1 MERDKL
7 LTLTTVVDHDPRL
20 DEWASSLFS
29 MRETSSVHFD
39 ASTSRMAPA
48 DEQAQPSLREY
59 SRKELHYYADYDPLV
74 GYRIA
79 VTLGLLILL
88 FIIFVLYKT
97 HCHAK
102 RNQKLIQNASA
113 AAVSAM
119 QESTRMGRAASVAVG
134 VVKHGKTGAEKT
146 TRAKTCKSKRSRSHK
161 RRQLS
166 VHNLV

>member
-7 LTLTTVVDHDPRL
+7 VVVDDEARL
-20 DEWASSLFS
+20 DEWASS
-29 MRETSSVHFD
+29 VHLD
-39 ASTSRMAPA
+39 AETSRMAPA
-48 DEQAQPSLREY
+48 DEQAQASLREY
-59 SRKELHYYADYDPLV
+59 SRKELDYYADYDPLV

-102 RNQKLIQNASA
+102 RNEKLIQNASA

-134 VVKHGKTGAEKT
+134 VVKHGKTGAKKT
-146 TRAKTCKSKRSRSHK
+146 TTTNTRKCKRSREHK
-161 RRQLS
+161 RAHLS